1 MSEKQSFPFFAAEG
15 RMHIVVSLALAVI
28 VQLYAGTV
36 AALPFWILAIFV
48 LQFFRDPPRTV
59 PRGKGEIVCPAHGKV
74 VFTGL
79 VDDPYLQRK
88 ALKIS
93 IFMNVFSVHSNFTPY
108 AGVIQKIWY
117 HSGKFLNAALDKAS
131 EQNERNAIWLKTDD
145 GQDIVFIQIAGLVA
159 RRIMC
164 HVGEGERVESGQR
177 YGFIRF
183 GSKVDVYLP
192 ETAQSTVS
200 IGDSVMSGNDI
211 IAQLN
216 AAT

>member
-1 MSEKQSFPFFAAEG
+1 MPGKRSFPFFASEG
-15 RMHIVVSLALAVI
+15 RLHIVLSLVLAVLL
-28 VQLYAGTV
+28 QLFAGTIV
-36 AALPFWILAIFV
+36 ALPFWLLALFV

-59 PRGKGEIVCPAHGKV
+59 PDGVGQVVCPAHGKV

-79 VDDPYLQRK
+79 VDDPYLKRK

-108 AGVIQKIWY
+108 AGVIEKIWY
-117 HSGKFLNAALDKAS
+117 HSGKFFNAALDKAS
-131 EQNERNAIWLKTDD
+131 EENERNAIWLKTNE
-145 GQDIVFIQIAGLVA
+145 GEDIVFIQIAGLVA
-159 RRIMC
+159 RRILC
-164 HVGEGERVESGQR
+164 HVAEGEQVDRGQR

-192 ETAQSTVS
+192 ESAKSTVS

-211 IAQLN
+211 IAQLH
-216 AAT
+216 AVT